1 MYCKGREE
9 EVRQKGGE
17 YRTRQ
22 GDRNVRKE
30 RGKERQKGGKL

>member
-22 GDRNVRKE
+22 GERNVRK
-30 RGKERQKGGKL
+30 GKGEGKTKGR